1 MFGQWRRRSSGH
13 LSADSGST
21 AAHLELKSTTA
32 PLAGS
37 VFRGEGASG
46 LLTGRARV
54 DTPNLM
60 PGVPWQ
66 RQGMTH
72 ALDRRHGTARCAR
85 GLLALQCSVLFFFLR
100 GDEKNLVTTRS
111 KPYIYGVSDAAPP
124 MRKKK
129 KMPSNNPT
137 LSHGTF
143 ASDVGPIQLGHAL
156 TCVTTCD
163 CLPQSVPLM
172 SNVAVTVPFLGYMV
186 RVYFPRGKNG
196 IEFFRWEVKPAGP
209 YRRREPL
216 AALNL
221 PERQGFAGGGMCGTI
236 TRASVLNW
244 PEDIL
249 ACHVERQLE
258 GWGSPLGWAPA
269 QTAVGDLLLGCLRAA
284 RETFKVQQDAALFE
298 KEVENSL

>member
-21 AAHLELKSTTA
+21 AAHLEPKSTTA

-143 ASDVGPIQLGHAL
+143 AS
-156 TCVTTCD
+156 
-163 CLPQSVPLM
+163 
-172 SNVAVTVPFLGYMV
+172 AVTVPFLGYMV
-186 RVYFPRGKNG
+186 RVYFPRGHRHPAA
-196 IEFFRWEVKPAGP
+196 FDDDFRWEVKPAGP